1 MGRDL
6 SWYII
11 PSNIEHDHSKR
22 LCMNYECEPE
32 EFDVERDI
40 YEKIKIDN
48 DCNCNSRQYF
58 KKIKDTTI
66 EYKSNAIH
74 WCPLCLMYVNGIYD
88 FPDIIAKEHIHHSY
102 RNPIWES
109 MWNVQ
114 SLYMGNGNTEFVN
127 KFSDR
132 KNYREISSKDI
143 DCAFHEIESFGKPSR
158 TYDIEAYDETMTI
171 LHFLRKYCKPEY
183 RIIMDD
189 EI

>member
-11 PSNIEHDHSKR
+11 PSNIKHDHSKR

-48 DCNCNSRQYF
+48 
-58 KKIKDTTI
+58 
-66 EYKSNAIH
+66 
-74 WCPLCLMYVNGIYD
+74 
-88 FPDIIAKEHIHHSY
+88 
-102 RNPIWES
+102 
-109 MWNVQ
+109 
-114 SLYMGNGNTEFVN
+114 

-143 DCAFHEIESFGKPSR
+143 DCAFHEIESFGKPSQ

>member
-48 DCNCNSRQYF
+48 DCNCNS
-58 KKIKDTTI
+58 I

-74 WCPLCLMYVNGIYD
+74 WCPLCLMYVNGI
-88 FPDIIAKEHIHHSY
+88 
-102 RNPIWES
+102 
-109 MWNVQ
+109 
-114 SLYMGNGNTEFVN
+114 
-127 KFSDR
+127 
-132 KNYREISSKDI
+132 
-143 DCAFHEIESFGKPSR
+143 
-158 TYDIEAYDETMTI
+158 
-171 LHFLRKYCKPEY
+171 
-183 RIIMDD
+183 
-189 EI
+189 